1 MKRTDHEV
9 EVVEVVVEVVKVVVE
24 VVEVVAVVEV
34 VRGKHVL
41 TSCCKPCVVCFKRQ

>member
-9 EVVEVVVEVVKVVVE
+9 EVVEVVVEVVE
-24 VVEVVAVVEV
+24 VVAVVAVVAVVEV

>member
-9 EVVEVVVEVVKVVVE
+9 EVVEVVVEVVE
-24 VVEVVAVVEV
+24 VVVEV